1 MARLPASGSDVA
13 RWPPSRCQG
22 CGCLV
27 HVPCVHCAFS
37 GTLRGEFKCVSN
49 SLTAQRCG
57 LASRARRA
65 TRQDREILLGHTT
78 GGAPVRPSAPVA
90 RCTHIFCRHTVPS
103 SVWLLPCIAIR
114 TATKFESK
122 GFHLSSCLQV
132 FTCSLGSLCFF
143 ESSTHSATALGLAD
157 PDYTIPTLINSEH
170 RRTSPS
176 LLDRMQYFNPG
187 SVGSSSSWGPHL
199 GFDHTPILYVR
210 V

>member
-1 MARLPASGSDVA
+1 MCHVCTVHSLVRCVENLSAYQIRSRLSGAVLRVVRDEPHDRIARS
-13 RWPPSRCQG
+13 
-22 CGCLV
+22 CL
-27 HVPCVHCAFS
+27 A
-37 GTLRGEFKCVSN
+37 TL
-49 SLTAQRCG
+49 
-57 LASRARRA
+57 
-65 TRQDREILLGHTT
+65 
-78 GGAPVRPSAPVA
+78 PVA
-90 RCTHIFCRHTVPS
+90 PPYGRRPPLHVAHTYLLSSHCPVYVPS

-187 SVGSSSSWGPHL
+187 SVSGPPGVLISWLRPHPYIVCTSIEY
-199 GFDHTPILYVR
+199 TPTET
-210 V
+210 

>member
-1 MARLPASGSDVA
+1 MCHVCTVHSLVRCVENLSAYQIRSRLSGAVLRVVRDEPHDRIARSCLATLPV
-13 RWPPSRCQG
+13 
-22 CGCLV
+22 
-27 HVPCVHCAFS
+27 
-37 GTLRGEFKCVSN
+37 
-49 SLTAQRCG
+49 
-57 LASRARRA
+57 
-65 TRQDREILLGHTT
+65 
-78 GGAPVRPSAPVA
+78 APVRLSAPVA